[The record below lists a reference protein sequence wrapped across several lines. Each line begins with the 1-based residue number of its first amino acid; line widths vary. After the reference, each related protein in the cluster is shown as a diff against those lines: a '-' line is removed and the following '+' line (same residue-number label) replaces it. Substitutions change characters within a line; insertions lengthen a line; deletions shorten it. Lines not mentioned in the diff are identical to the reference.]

1 MASIFKAGHTAVIT
15 GGASGIGL
23 SLAKKCFN
31 NGMKVLVADWDDET
45 LSAAPKNV
53 GGDIGT
59 IKVDVS
65 KTDDW
70 ATLKSMVDK
79 DLNGQVNLLALN
91 AAIGPKSS
99 WDSPDAFRQVVDVN
113 LFGVINGISTL
124 LPSVKSTASSGSPSA
139 VVITGSKQGITN
151 PPGNPAYNASK
162 SAVKTIAEHL
172 SFDLRDEKN
181 LSVHLLV
188 PGWTFTGLSGNRPGA
203 GKEKP
208 DGAWWP
214 DQVVDF
220 LEKKMAEGQFW
231 VLCPDDQ
238 VTEQL
243 VSVPVAAELGTESRG
258 LDVPQIKQADIRRR
272 IASGCSGV
280 PRMPSRGGHHSLGG
294 VMNGRRS
301 TRNGWKSR
309 NKSLDGDSH
318 GHCNIKCRTI
328 RRYLDV
334 MPEGM
339 PRV

>member
-23 SLAKKCFN
+23 SLAKRCFN
-31 NGMKVLVADWDDET
+31 YGMKVLVADWDEET

-53 GGDIGT
+53 GGEIGT

-70 ATLKSMVDK
+70 ARLKSKVDADFK
-79 DLNGQVNLLALN
+79 GQVNLLALN
-91 AAIGPKSS
+91 AAVGTKSS

-113 LFGVINGISTL
+113 LFGVINGINTF

-214 DQVVDF
+214 DQVVDY

-231 VLCPDDQ
+231 ALCPDDQ
-238 VTEQL
+238 VTEEL
-243 VSVPVAAELGTESRG
+243 VSLFVTAKLWAPPRSSGFSTGVW
-258 LDVPQIKQADIRRR
+258 ADKYCR
-272 IASGCSGV
+272 IASACSGV
-280 PRMPSRGGHHSLGG
+280 PRMPLKGDHHSLGG
-294 VMNGRRS
+294 VMNGKRS
-301 TRNGWKSR
+301 IRNGWKSR
-309 NKSLDGDSH
+309 SKYLMSNVVVSV
-318 GHCNIKCRTI
+318 KCYMI
-328 RRYLDV
+328 LGLV
-334 MPEGM
+334 CW
-339 PRV
+339 